1 MACRGLSQLN
11 HQRCTKQ
18 LIYIHVFL
26 KKRSIYLSIRKTHFL
41 PLNLLVFTTQLLFTA
56 KPLSISTVKLMH
68 ATNMKFILIWFVHVI
83 KIGSFIE
90 QYMLFQYNQVSSL
103 KTFSKWGNSLTSTKK
118 HFFNFHFSRLGVA
131 KIRRITVHTNKGN
144 NCSILN
150 VNRIN
155 GKQLLHLHGSPH
167 GWKNHQAVTKA
178 STFVF
183 HCNAAI
189 IFSSAQNQ
197 RNIQEN
203 ELRIFKTYQEE
214 TGCQMV

>member
-1 MACRGLSQLN
+1 MYQTTYLYTCISEKKDLYIWVLEKHIFFRW
-11 HQRCTKQ
+11 
-18 LIYIHVFL
+18 IYWFL
-26 KKRSIYLSIRKTHFL
+26 RHSCYLL
-41 PLNLLVFTTQLLFTA
+41 Q

-103 KTFSKWGNSLTSTKK
+103 KTFSKWGNSLTSTKNT
-118 HFFNFHFSRLGVA
+118 FLIFTFRGWGSQRLEELQYTRT
-131 KIRRITVHTNKGN
+131 KEITVLFLMSTGSTESNFYTY
-144 NCSILN
+144 
-150 VNRIN
+150 RAR
-155 GKQLLHLHGSPH
+155 SPH